1 MRTITTAVLAAV
13 AAIPFALLTATPAT
27 AAVGDVT
34 AVFTAGVT
42 VVDGS
47 PANTI
52 TGTFTVAPGSRISY
66 CVVDLYFPNGEVADS
81 NLVDYEDDMV
91 TQTVQSNGLP
101 NDTYTIG
108 WGCSGTFGT
117 DGTNGVFGA
126 TGYREMP
133 TLVVPAVGPE
143 EPEPEVPGCTGSVC
157 LPTGSFG
164 F

>member
-1 MRTITTAVLAAV
+1 MRTITTAVVAAV
-13 AAIPFALLTATPAT
+13 AAIPFALLTAAPAT

-34 AVFTAGVT
+34 AVFTPGISEVE
-42 VVDGS
+42 GS
-47 PANTI
+47 PGYTI
-52 TGTFTVAPGSRISY
+52 TGTFTVAPGSQLSD
-66 CVVDLYFPNGEVADS
+66 CVVDLYFSNGEYAYS
-81 NLVDYEDDMV
+81 NFEEYYDDMV
-91 TQTVQSNGLP
+91 TQTVQIVGLP
-101 NDTYTIG
+101 ADTYTIG
-108 WGCSGTFGT
+108 WGCTGTFGS